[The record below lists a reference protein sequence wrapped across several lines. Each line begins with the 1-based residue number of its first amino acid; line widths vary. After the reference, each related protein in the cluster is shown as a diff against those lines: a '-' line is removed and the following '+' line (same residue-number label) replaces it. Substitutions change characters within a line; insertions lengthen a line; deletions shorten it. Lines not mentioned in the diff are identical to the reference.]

1 MKKEF
6 ILLLSLLFLG
16 LLMKKDSFPCKIN
29 KKDGEVLKKL
39 FKKDIKFEI
48 DSLNRKKVNDLEF
61 RYTYEEEG
69 VKYILLEEYTFQEGE
84 TFLSLENAVGVDYY
98 FNKI

>member
-6 ILLLSLLFLG
+6 LEI
-16 LLMKKDSFPCKIN
+16 LMKKDHFPCKLD
-29 KKDGEVLKKL
+29 KKDGELLKKL
-39 FKKDIKFEI
+39 FKKDIKFQM
-48 DSLNRKKVNDLEF
+48 DSLNTKKIDDLEF

-69 VKYILLEEYTFQEGE
+69 IKYILLEEYIFKEGE
-84 TFLSLENAVGVDYY
+84 TFLSLENSIGVDYY